1 MRTIRYFI
9 DKRAKNEPDKTYM
22 IAPEPGL
29 SLSYGQLREDSLRFA
44 KYLAKMG
51 LEKGDKVSFMLANGY
66 QANKIFQ
73 GTMYGGFV
81 VAPLNLMSQ
90 PSQLIY
96 VLEHSDAKVVFYSE
110 DQKER
115 LTTAAAEVDRDIKL
129 IEIDNDAESI
139 IPGNEDFSQS
149 LPEVKE
155 EDDALLLYTS
165 GTTGVPKGVI
175 LSNKNMVAGGEYTTL
190 AHELTPEDRALCS
203 LPLYHINGEVDIRD
217 TTGEWEQRRCS

>member
-9 DKRAKNEPDKTYM
+9 DERAKNQPDKTYM

-29 SLSYGQLREDSLRFA
+29 SLSYGQLQEDSIRFG

-51 LEKGDKVSFMLANGY
+51 LKKGDKISFMLANGY

-96 VLEHSDAKVVFYSE
+96 VLEHSDTQVVFYSE
-110 DQKER
+110 DQKDRVE
-115 LTTAAAEVDRDIKL
+115 TAAAKVPRDIKL
-129 IEIDNDAESI
+129 IEIDNDSMEKMLSVKAISGSDTVPQVFIDGKCIGGSDDLAEY
-139 IPGNEDFSQS
+139 
-149 LPEVKE
+149 LK
-155 EDDALLLYTS
+155 
-165 GTTGVPKGVI
+165 
-175 LSNKNMVAGGEYTTL
+175 
-190 AHELTPEDRALCS
+190 
-203 LPLYHINGEVDIRD
+203 
-217 TTGEWEQRRCS
+217 